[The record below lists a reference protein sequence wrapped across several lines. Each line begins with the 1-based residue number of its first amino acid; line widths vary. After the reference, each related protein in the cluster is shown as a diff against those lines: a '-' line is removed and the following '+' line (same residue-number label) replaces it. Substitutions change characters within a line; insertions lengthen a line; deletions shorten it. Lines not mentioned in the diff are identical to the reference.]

1 MFEQGIRVFE
11 AALEVVYEVFRN
23 LFMIIWTPKEDI
35 QKNRTFFREFGKFIL
50 GVFAKLKKQ
59 GALLTNKQGKLYIS
73 QEILTILA
81 DELCDKLC
89 IAAQTKSHVLGSKI
103 SFAI

>member
-35 QKNRTFFREFGKFIL
+35 
-50 GVFAKLKKQ
+50 
-59 GALLTNKQGKLYIS
+59 
-73 QEILTILA
+73 
-81 DELCDKLC
+81 
-89 IAAQTKSHVLGSKI
+89 
-103 SFAI
+103 